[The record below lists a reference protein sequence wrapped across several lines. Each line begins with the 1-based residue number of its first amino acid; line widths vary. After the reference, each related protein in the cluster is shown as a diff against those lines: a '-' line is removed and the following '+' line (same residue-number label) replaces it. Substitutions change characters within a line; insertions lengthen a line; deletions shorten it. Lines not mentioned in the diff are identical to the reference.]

1 MLAVALEALYAE
13 EAKNRQG
20 TRTDLGKNLD
30 KSEVGRSADKAAK
43 DMGVSHQTVCFA
55 KKVSTKGIPDL
66 ARLVN
71 SGKVAVSA
79 ASKATSL
86 PAESQA
92 KIVKKVEEQTKDGK
106 HANLAAI
113 IREIAPKTSKNDAEE
128 RFEKSKK
135 NLVACLKLLDGID
148 ATQSQDKLPEMLEM
162 LEKLTARLKEIEATI
177 PNPAIQN
184 VIHASE
190 DHQIEVKEE
199 TNETNSGNLAPV
211 EDDEE
216 TDLAD
221 NDSESGEDNQS
232 DSMDDSTKLPAG
244 WEAYEEAIKKEMG
257 IMRD

>member
-1 MLAVALEALYAE
+1 M
-13 EAKNRQG
+13 
-20 TRTDLGKNLD
+20 
-30 KSEVGRSADKAAK
+30 
-43 DMGVSHQTVCFA
+43 
-55 KKVSTKGIPDL
+55 
-66 ARLVN
+66 
-71 SGKVAVSA
+71 
-79 ASKATSL
+79 
-86 PAESQA
+86 
-92 KIVKKVEEQTKDGK
+92 
-106 HANLAAI
+106 
-113 IREIAPKTSKNDAEE
+113 
-128 RFEKSKK
+128 
-135 NLVACLKLLDGID
+135 KLLDGID

-221 NDSESGEDNQS
+221 SDSESGEDNQS

-244 WEAYEEAIKKEMG
+244 WEAYEEAIEKEMG